1 MFIRLFFLN
10 NFYKKFILFFLSLFM
25 IKNVINFIT
34 TSQVY
39 TSIYIYIII
48 CTNRKRLITMRVL
61 SKISPLVV
69 FLILSSF
76 FDWVSLCDDGSSNSP
91 SDLESLDSNSS
102 LTEEEKNLEKRDE
115 LIVKIG
121 TGVIICT
128 IIINIVLYYVLIY
141 SKTN

>member
-1 MFIRLFFLN
+1 
-10 NFYKKFILFFLSLFM
+10 
-25 IKNVINFIT
+25 
-34 TSQVY
+34 
-39 TSIYIYIII
+39 
-48 CTNRKRLITMRVL
+48 MRVL

-69 FLILSSF
+69 FLILFSF

-102 LTEEEKNLEKRDE
+102 LTEEEKNLEKKDE

-141 SKTN
+141 SKINWYV